1 MFDKIE
7 NPKELFSYKLGA
19 AYTMEQNVLDMLGDL
34 QEETNSDQ
42 LRKLFSHHADETR
55 QQIGNIEQ
63 AFAALGEEADDKPCP
78 AIQGLEK
85 ESKAE
90 IKMAEDQLVDAV
102 ILSGAAET
110 EHHEIAVYESLITQ
124 AEAMGNQQVAQLLKQ
139 NLEQE
144 QHTLQEV
151 KGESQRLAQTLVGS
165 AA

>member
-7 NPKELFSYKLGA
+7 NPKELFGYKLGA
-19 AYTMEQNVLDMLGDL
+19 AYTMEQNVLGMLDDL
-34 QEETNSDQ
+34 QQETTNDQ
-42 LRKLFSHHADETR
+42 LRQLFSHHADETR

-90 IKMAEDQLVDAV
+90 IKMAEDSVVDAV

-144 QHTLQEV
+144 QHTLEEV
-151 KGESQRLAQTLVGS
+151 KGESQRLAQTMAGS
-165 AA
+165 TA